1 MIIYDSKMISAIIDY
16 LDLPIS
22 KKADELRYYGRG
34 KAFFCYNVYGPN
46 EISIQIDLSMD
57 AKVDFWGSTE
67 IEVLSFDRPVTSLYL
82 RSDNFRV
89 SCYYTWKG
97 RLRHDNF
104 YIASLD

>member
-1 MIIYDSKMISAIIDY
+1 MIIYDPKMISAIIDY

-22 KKADELRYYGRG
+22 KKADELRYDGRG
-34 KAFFCYNVYGPN
+34 KAFFCYNALTPGEESVQVDLFIDVNVYR
-46 EISIQIDLSMD
+46 
-57 AKVDFWGSTE
+57 WGETTF
-67 IEVLSFDRPVTSLYL
+67 EVFSFLRPITILCL

-89 SCYYTWKG
+89 ICRYTWKG

>member
-1 MIIYDSKMISAIIDY
+1 MISAIIDY

-22 KKADELRYYGRG
+22 KKADELRYYERG
-34 KAFFCYNVYGPN
+34 AAFICYNVCEPN

-57 AKVDFWGSTE
+57 VNVNLWGNIE
-67 IEVLSFDRPVTSLYL
+67 IEVFSFDRPITTICL

-89 SCYYTWKG
+89 ICHYNWKG
-97 RLRHDNF
+97 RLQHDNF